1 MTGERMNKLYVQ
13 VVLGGIPEFQDEEEK
28 EFYESLVKE
37 IGETERNSDKPI
49 QWWIPS
55 E

>member
-1 MTGERMNKLYVQ
+1 MTGERMIKLYVQ
-13 VVLGGIPEFQDEEEK
+13 AGLGLTPEFLDEEEK

-37 IGETERNSDKPI
+37 MEETEKKSDKPI
-49 QWWIPS
+49 QWWISS

>member
-13 VVLGGIPEFQDEEEK
+13 AMLGVIPKFQDEEEK
-28 EFYESLVKE
+28 EFYERLVE
-37 IGETERNSDKPI
+37 EMEETEKKSDKPI
-49 QWWIPS
+49 QWRIPS

>member
-1 MTGERMNKLYVQ
+1 MTGERMNKFYVQ
-13 VVLGGIPEFQDEEEK
+13 AVLGVTPEFLDEEEK
-28 EFYESLVKE
+28 GFYESLVKGME
-37 IGETERNSDKPI
+37 ETKKNSDKPI